1 MGKTK
6 EMAMLIDELR
16 AAAVAINDVASQLAE
31 KFGGGNTEKPTTTDE
46 PVLTLEEVRAVLAE
60 KSRNGY
66 TAEVRSLLQ
75 KYGADKLS
83 GIDPVQYKALLA
95 DAEVLG
101 NGD

>member
-6 EMAMLIDELR
+6 EIAMLIDELR

-31 KFGGGNTEKPTTTDE
+31 KFGGGNTEKTTTTAE

>member
-31 KFGGGNTEKPTTTDE
+31 LFIGGNTEKTTTTDE
-46 PVLTLEEVRAVLAE
+46 PVLTLEEVRTVLAE